1 METKDFTLHRDGV
14 DGDFDVTLYG
24 TAGRP
29 VIVFPEGDSSC
40 SSWEDGGM
48 IDALAGLINAGRVR
62 FFCVDSADGSS
73 WYAGY
78 APTEYRLASL
88 GGYFDLVEND
98 LAQLVREEAP
108 GYGSALRAGIRAARA
123 PVILMGDCDTT
134 YDFMQLGLLYA
145 PLAEGRC
152 DVIVGDRFA
161 GGIEPGAM
169 PLSHRW
175 GVTALSALARL
186 RFRTDVRD
194 FHCGLRGLT
203 RAAAERMELQ
213 TDGME
218 FATELIA
225 EAARRGLRIGQ
236 APVRL
241 RRCTL
246 ERSSKLRT
254 IRDGFR
260 HLGFILRG

>member
-1 METKDFTLHRDGV
+1 MAESETNTPELTLVLPCRNEAAAVGACLDEARRFLDESGLRGELLVV
-14 DGDFDVTLYG
+14 D
-24 TAGRP
+24 
-29 VIVFPEGDSSC
+29 
-40 SSWEDGGM
+40 
-48 IDALAGLINAGRVR
+48 NA
-62 FFCVDSADGSS
+62 STDGSGEL
-73 WYAGY
+73 A
-78 APTEYRLASL
+78 ARLGAR
-88 GGYFDLVEND
+88 V
-98 LAQLVREEAP
+98 VREEAP

>member
-1 METKDFTLHRDGV
+1 MAESETNTPELTLVLPCRNEAAAVGACLDEARRFLDESGLRGELLVV
-14 DGDFDVTLYG
+14 D
-24 TAGRP
+24 
-29 VIVFPEGDSSC
+29 
-40 SSWEDGGM
+40 
-48 IDALAGLINAGRVR
+48 NA
-62 FFCVDSADGSS
+62 STDGSGEL
-73 WYAGY
+73 A
-78 APTEYRLASL
+78 ARLGAR
-88 GGYFDLVEND
+88 V
-98 LAQLVREEAP
+98 VREEAP

-203 RAAAERMELQ
+203 RAAAERMELR

-246 ERSSKLRT
+246 ERSSKLQT

>member
-1 METKDFTLHRDGV
+1 MTESETNTPELTLVLPCRNEAAAVGACLDEARRFLDESGLRGELLVV
-14 DGDFDVTLYG
+14 D
-24 TAGRP
+24 
-29 VIVFPEGDSSC
+29 
-40 SSWEDGGM
+40 
-48 IDALAGLINAGRVR
+48 NA
-62 FFCVDSADGSS
+62 STDGSGEL
-73 WYAGY
+73 A
-78 APTEYRLASL
+78 ARLGAR
-88 GGYFDLVEND
+88 V
-98 LAQLVREEAP
+98 VREEAP